1 MSASVL
7 CHGCGQSLEI
17 PADYTRSKMR
27 CPECG
32 VMCEVPPSESRP
44 APKKQAARRSSPP
57 TKKPAAPP
65 PPPPEPEVALDD
77 LPIPLTPAEELPP
90 PMPHLELDEP
100 DDDEDDGK
108 PYGVSERLK
117 NECPQCGMIV
127 SPDDEQC
134 PGCGREF
141 KKKPKKVFKPADRSW
156 EAGWPLDKRRM
167 LFYIA
172 MILSTIAAVAV
183 VLGAESWGAAITAW
197 LTSAVLVSFLLGTYP
212 RVNLSR
218 TKRGK
223 VTLTKTWRVC
233 FFERAPDSFD
243 VREFEGV
250 RTGYA
255 SDVDFFDWVIA
266 LMLLPAAGI
275 GILWWLYFI
284 HRDQHT
290 VTLVR
295 EHGYGSDVLYRGVS
309 EDMAHDMA
317 YALEEIGGL
326 PYENPS

>member
-1 MSASVL
+1 MNASTI
-7 CHGCGQSLEI
+7 CHGCGQPLAI
-17 PADYTRSKMR
+17 PAEYTRAKMR

-32 VMCEVPPSESRP
+32 VMCDVPPPESRP
-44 APKKQAARRSSPP
+44 APKKKVARQAAPQS
-57 TKKPAAPP
+57 KPSAPP
-65 PPPPEPEVALDD
+65 PPKPKIPEED
-77 LPIPLTPAEELPP
+77 LPIPLAPAVELPP
-90 PMPHLELDEP
+90 TPRLELDEA
-100 DDDEDDGK
+100 DDEDDGK
-108 PYGVSERLK
+108 PYHVSERLQ

-134 PGCGREF
+134 TGCGRELQQ
-141 KKKPKKVFKPADRSW
+141 KPKKVFKPADRSW

-167 LFYIA
+167 VFYIG
-172 MILSTIAAVAV
+172 MILSTISGVAV
-183 VLGAESWGAAITAW
+183 VLGAESWGGAITAW

-233 FFERAPDSFD
+233 FFERAPTSFD

-266 LMLLPAAGI
+266 FILLPAAGL
-275 GILWWLYFI
+275 GIIWWLIFI

-290 VTLVR
+290 VTLVK
-295 EHGYGSDVLYRGVS
+295 EHGYGSDVLYRGIS
-309 EDMAHDMA
+309 QDMAHDMA
-317 YALEEIGGL
+317 YAIDEIGGL
-326 PYENPS
+326 PYENK